1 MKNKICVVGLGYVGL
16 PLAVELSKHFE
27 VIGFD
32 INEVKILEL
41 SKGIDMMGELSEKDL
56 TSSKIEFSSNEKVI
70 SKSDFLIICVPTPIS
85 KDFEPDL
92 SFVKSASETVGRN
105 LKQNSVVVF
114 ESTVYPGVTEEI
126 CVPILEQESGLKYKH
141 DFTVGYSPERI
152 NPGDQEHTVDK
163 IVKVIS
169 GTNEKTVEI
178 LENVYGK
185 ITKIYSAESIKVAE
199 AAKAIENAQRDLNI
213 AFMNELKI
221 LFDKTNINM
230 DAVLRAAET
239 KWNFIKFRPGMVGGH
254 CIPVDPHYLT
264 YLAKKNGIDTEMIL
278 AGRNINDNMYKFYA
292 TKICDR
298 FKEDE
303 LILFGLTF
311 KPNVSDFRNSQVFN
325 LISELK
331 LRGKKIRCYDPFMA
345 DEGYEKYNLEK
356 ISLKEALNLGKKIII
371 AVDHDEFIN
380 IDFEKVIRLN
390 EL

>member
-1 MKNKICVVGLGYVGL
+1 
-16 PLAVELSKHFE
+16 
-27 VIGFD
+27 
-32 INEVKILEL
+32 
-41 SKGIDMMGELSEKDL
+41 
-56 TSSKIEFSSNEKVI
+56 
-70 SKSDFLIICVPTPIS
+70 
-85 KDFEPDL
+85 
-92 SFVKSASETVGRN
+92 
-105 LKQNSVVVF
+105 
-114 ESTVYPGVTEEI
+114 
-126 CVPILEQESGLKYKH
+126 
-141 DFTVGYSPERI
+141 
-152 NPGDQEHTVDK
+152 
-163 IVKVIS
+163 
-169 GTNEKTVEI
+169 
-178 LENVYGK
+178 
-185 ITKIYSAESIKVAE
+185 
-199 AAKAIENAQRDLNI
+199 
-213 AFMNELKI
+213 
-221 LFDKTNINM
+221 M